1 MLNKNKIKLYL
12 GLFLFFFFGVT
23 SVWYVNASTFAERLS
38 EVGLD
43 VASFSNK
50 NSISRYEVTRLLNA
64 ADCQDCIQAPD
75 WMKQTYGQKFWDE
88 FRAIDG
94 KDFNDVS
101 YEAGV
106 WNKKSYYY
114 CVAYVGDNG
123 YMAWYPSTSTKCKWN
138 FCGQEPI
145 TISEF
150 YQTVLNIIQNQIRQK
165 YLIDW
170 SKIKSWKKWLK
181 KNSIQM
187 RTLNQTNIDVIDKA
201 DSKIAY
207 AQNNDEFQTWLKYCM
222 YNLSAC
228 NFQPFGVVG
237 TWYWPVSE
245 LNVLYKEWV
254 ITFEDAQNVASFSNM
269 RWDEAIRIFSL
280 IYDNYASCSFNVD
293 YDCDSITNW
302 DDNCPYVFN
311 SNQYDLDDDWVGNVC
326 DDDIDW
332 DWKKN
337 LIWVVDDNNRI
348 VVSMWK
354 KGLDQTPL
362 GNLNLWF
369 SFFVNIESISRE
381 FPTAVVFEPVTN
393 WNIVKIEWD
402 FGDWV
407 KKVINNGGKVRHVF
421 KKSGSFTVKAV
432 ATSKWW
438 SKSFATNRVFI
449 AASESENYALNI
461 QPRFVFKNWSIDYTF
476 IPLYSW
482 DLDKISWNI
491 NNQKEETH
499 KLTENFNVTIKENGK
514 YVVTAKWYKNGELK
528 VVAMF
533 TMLQDWSPK
542 FSSVGIKPGN
552 LWEDSV
558 ISSNLVWL
566 LKKDIG
572 NVIVNWWWSTS
583 KWSDLVYRYA
593 YDEPWLK
600 TIQYDLVLN
609 DWSVLNNVATIN
621 VQNPLLMD
629 SYAVN
634 IRGDRLGYNQN
645 EKLALWLN
653 MYPKTSVMSLFTSYQ
668 VWQKRFLYNP
678 DFSKTLLNFSYSS
691 AGDKLLTNLV
701 EVNRCVALL
710 NQWTVHINSVD
721 ICENAMKNWT
731 LSGYKCDQ
739 DGDKIPDI
747 CDDDIDWDGVKNLI
761 WIILHENKD
770 CSIVENNIN
779 SDLLEKEMWVCSLD
793 NCPFASNSD
802 QSDLNNNWIWDVC
815 EEFVSK
821 LLSPSL
827 HGSWG
832 SSTLI
837 LDRDQDWDG
846 VPDSADAC
854 IDIPWN
860 SDNGCPEQYNQGC
873 WVYSSCGNGKIDAW
887 ETCQTCPQ
895 DVWVC
900 CGNGVLDFWESCN
913 TCPVDAGSCKLCW
926 NWKIDAWENCKNC
939 EEDVWKCSAFCGN
952 WEIEAAEDCRNCPED
967 LKACSAE
974 CGNGKI
980 EEWEDCESCPED
992 VKMCKSS
999 TCGDGKVDKEAW
1011 EECDNGKNNGK
1022 DKKCTLMCTKYNGNK
1037 PNCGNGEIDSWEDC
1051 ETCAVDLWEKCVIGW
1066 EWTGG
1071 KLCGNGKIDA
1081 WENCDPNDLT
1091 KKNRWKYGCSN
1102 SCKSLENDNVL
1113 CNPDYDWEFLLN
1125 LSSSSNLC
1133 LKWNLYKFSY
1143 NSSNHRWT
1151 WFCVSGNLSLECSAS
1166 KTVCGDWIVGKW
1178 EDCQKCPGDI
1188 KDPCIDNG
1196 KIECWNK
1203 IIEIWEDCEKCPGD
1217 IKDPCVVI
1225 VDWFCGDWMI
1235 QSRENCRNCSKD
1247 VWNCEP
1253 DIPVI
1258 VPYNSWWYI
1267 ENDNC
1272 NICPCEYVDFL
1283 SDFVQWDTVRAKLWD
1298 KKLSIFY
1305 RYSNPV
1311 AVDRFIDIR

>member
-1 MLNKNKIKLYL
+1 MLNKNKIKFYL
-12 GLFLFFFFGVT
+12 GLLLFCIFGVV

-165 YLIDW
+165 YLIDR
-170 SKIKSWKKWLK
+170 SKVKSWKKWLK

-222 YNLSAC
+222 YNLSVC

-302 DDNCPYVFN
+302 NDNCPYVFN

-348 VVSMWK
+348 IVSMWK

-476 IPLYSW
+476 VPLYSW

-528 VVAMF
+528 AVAMF

-552 LWEDSV
+552 LREDSL

-566 LKKDIG
+566 LRKDIG
-572 NVIVNWWWSTS
+572 NITVNWWWSTS
-583 KWSDLVYRYA
+583 KWSDLVYKHA

-600 TIQYDLVLN
+600 TIQYDLELK

-634 IRGDRLGYNQN
+634 IEGDRLGYNQN
-645 EKLALWLN
+645 EQLALWLN

-678 DFSKTLLNFSYSS
+678 DFSKTLLDFSYSS

-710 NQWTVHINSVD
+710 NQWTVHINSMD

-770 CSIVENNIN
+770 CSIGENNIN

-846 VPDSADAC
+846 VLDSADTC

-860 SDNGCPEQYNQGC
+860 SDNGCPEQYNQNC
-873 WVYSSCGNGKIDAW
+873 WIYSSCGNGKIDAW

-900 CGNGVLDFWESCN
+900 CGNGILDFWESCN

-926 NWKIDAWENCKNC
+926 NGKIDKWENCKNC
-939 EEDVWKCSAFCGN
+939 PEDLKECSAFCGN
-952 WEIEAAEDCRNCPED
+952 GEVEDAEDCRNCPED
-967 LKACSAE
+967 LKECSAV

-980 EEWEDCESCPED
+980 EDGEDCENCSKD
-992 VKMCKSS
+992 VKMCIST
-999 TCGDGKVDKEAW
+999 TCGDGKIDKESW
-1011 EECDNGKNNGK
+1011 EECDNGKDNGK
-1022 DKKCTLMCTKYNGNK
+1022 DGKCTKMCTKYDWNN
-1037 PNCGNGEIDSWEDC
+1037 PRCWNGEIDKWEDC
-1051 ETCAVDLWEKCVIGW
+1051 ENCPIDLWEKCVKDGDKP
-1066 EWTGG
+1066 G
-1071 KLCGNGKIDA
+1071 KLCWNGKIDK
-1081 WENCDPNDLT
+1081 WEDCDPADLT
-1091 KKNRWKYGCSN
+1091 EESRWKYGCSK
-1102 SCKSLENDNVL
+1102 SCKVLLSDKVL
-1113 CNPDYDWEFLLN
+1113 CNPDYDWEFLLS
-1125 LSSSSNLC
+1125 LSGSSVLC
-1133 LKWNLYKFSY
+1133 LKWNLSNFSFH
-1143 NSSNHRWT
+1143 STTLKWT
-1151 WFCVSGNLSLECSAS
+1151 WFCVDGNQSLKCEASESVCWDGIIQQWENCKTCS
-1166 KTVCGDWIVGKW
+1166 
-1178 EDCQKCPGDI
+1178 
-1188 KDPCIDNG
+1188 KDVKDLCIDDG
-1196 KIECWNK
+1196 GVLCWDG
-1203 IIEIWEDCEKCPGD
+1203 IIQQWEDCENCPID
-1217 IKDPCVVI
+1217 VKDPCVTNVERFCW
-1225 VDWFCGDWMI
+1225 DWII
-1235 QSRENCRNCSKD
+1235 QTREDCENCPED
-1247 VWNCEP
+1247 VWNCTP
-1253 DIPVI
+1253 DNPVI
-1258 VPYNSWWYI
+1258 PYNSGWHI
-1267 ENDNC
+1267 ENNNC
-1272 NICPCEYVDFL
+1272 NVCPCEYVDFL
-1283 SDFVQWDTVRAKLWD
+1283 SDFVQGDTVRAKLWD
-1298 KKLSIFY
+1298 KKLSVFY